1 MKLMMLDGNSIM
13 NRAFYGIRLF
23 SNREG
28 LYTNAVYGFINI
40 LLKLIDEEE
49 PNGICVAFDVDAPT
63 KRSEVFGEYKAHRK
77 RMPDELAVQMP
88 VIRDVL
94 EAMNIPCYELA
105 GYEADDVLGTICKK
119 LTDAGENGIVVTG
132 DKDSLQLLNEFVSVR
147 LITTSMGQTVT
158 TIYTPE
164 VFREEYGFEPIKL
177 IDHKALMGDPSDN
190 IPGVKGIGKNCKQ
203 LDSELWRH

>member
-63 KRSEVFGEYKAHRK
+63 KEVRS
-77 RMPDELAVQMP
+77 L
-88 VIRDVL
+88 
-94 EAMNIPCYELA
+94 
-105 GYEADDVLGTICKK
+105 
-119 LTDAGENGIVVTG
+119 
-132 DKDSLQLLNEFVSVR
+132 
-147 LITTSMGQTVT
+147 
-158 TIYTPE
+158 
-164 VFREEYGFEPIKL
+164 
-177 IDHKALMGDPSDN
+177 
-190 IPGVKGIGKNCKQ
+190 
-203 LDSELWRH
+203 

>member
-28 LYTNAVYGFINI
+28 LYTNAVYGFLNI
-40 LLKLIDEEE
+40 LLKLIEEE
-49 PNGICVAFDVDAPT
+49 KPDGICVAFDVDAPT
-63 KRSEVFGEYKAHRK
+63 KRSEIFGDYKAHRK
-77 RMPDELAVQMP
+77 KMPEELAVQMP
-88 VIRDVL
+88 VIREVL
-94 EAMNIPCYELA
+94 AAMSIPCFELA
-105 GYEADDVLGTICKK
+105 GYEADDLLGTICKR
-119 LTDAGENGIVVTG
+119 LTEAGENGIVVTG
-132 DKDSLQLLNEFVSVR
+132 DKDSLQLLNGNISVR

-164 VFREEYGFEPIKL
+164 VFREEYGFEPIRL

-190 IPGVKGIGKNCKQ
+190 IPGVRVLVKDCK
-203 LDSELWRH
+203 